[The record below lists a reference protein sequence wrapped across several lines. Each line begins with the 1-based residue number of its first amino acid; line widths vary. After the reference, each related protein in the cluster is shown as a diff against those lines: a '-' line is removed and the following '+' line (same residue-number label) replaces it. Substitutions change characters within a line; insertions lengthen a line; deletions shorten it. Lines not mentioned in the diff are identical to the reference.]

1 MKKVLIA
8 DLIKESEI
16 PVPGDLEDAGIENVI
31 DLSPI
36 GIATYEHNPE
46 HDVYIVTLKLEK
58 GGESIQYVLDPQ
70 GLKDLIDLGKKYFY
84 QEMESNTFD
93 MQKAMDPDYE
103 EFEEDILIIS
113 REGGVSN
120 EVALEFLLEGLEWPL
135 NDDDAYQWWIENV
148 REDIETDE
156 FNFIVKPSQ
165 STWSRNMK
173 DSPAKVSATL
183 IYESIGD
190 TGSEDAIF
198 EVNVNWPKNST
209 SAPREKTY
217 EMSYQVISDWSQ
229 DPSGTYFNAN
239 IRGKY

>member
-8 DLIKESEI
+8 DLIKESQI
-16 PVPGDLEDAGIENVI
+16 PEPGDLEDAGIENVI

-70 GLKDLIDLGKKYFY
+70 GLKDLIELGKKYFY

-93 MQKAMDPDYE
+93 MQKFIDPE
-103 EFEEDILIIS
+103 ILTIS

-165 STWSRNMK
+165 STWTGNMK
-173 DSPAKVSATL
+173 DSPSSVSATL

-190 TGSEDAIF
+190 TGSDDAIF
-198 EVNVNWPKNST
+198 EVNVNWPAGST
-209 SAPREKTY
+209 NAPREKTY
-217 EMSYQVISDWSQ
+217 ELPYSVISDWSTNT
-229 DPSGTYFNAN
+229 SGTYFNAN